1 MKARDILHLSDVE
14 RRVLA
19 RPGFIAFGF
28 FMLTL
33 IAVVTGLA
41 HGFDQALVTN
51 LRFSHPWTDG
61 FLKAIE
67 SPGQRKFVY
76 PAAIF
81 ISIGMTVRRRDLL
94 PTVVTVS
101 ALVFTNAVT
110 GVFKILTA
118 RGFPRYGGP
127 DAFNYTSVEVSE
139 KGIGHFEKYISTLG
153 AFPSGHAANVAAAST
168 LLVLAAYSA
177 RPKYRPYANH
187 ITIINV
193 VICVITIACSWLRDT
208 HWMTDLLAGLAL
220 GVSTT
225 IAATL
230 WALHLPHEWRHP
242 DDAGR
247 LRLMVFG
254 AGVSLLACIFMFA
267 GSSTLSNSGTSIVL
281 VFGTLVVVAKQ
292 SHKSFQRA
300 SGTVDAPEPVKSSPA
315 SQ

>member
-1 MKARDILHLSDVE
+1 MKARNILHLTDVE

-28 FMLTL
+28 FILTL
-33 IAVVTGLA
+33 VGVVTGLT

-61 FLKAIE
+61 VLKAIE

-81 ISIGMTVRRRDLL
+81 ISIGMTIRRRDLL

-110 GVFKILTA
+110 GVFKILIA

-127 DAFNYTSVEVSE
+127 DAFNYSSA
-139 KGIGHFEKYISTLG
+139 KLSHQSMGHFEKYTSTLG

-177 RPKYRPYANH
+177 RPQYRHYANL

-193 VICVITIACSWLRDT
+193 LVCAVTIVCSWLRDT

-230 WALHLPHEWRHP
+230 WALHLPEKWRHP
-242 DDAGR
+242 EDAGR
-247 LRLMVFG
+247 LRLLAFG
-254 AGVSLLACIFMFA
+254 VGVSALACIFMFA

-281 VFGTLVVVAKQ
+281 VVGTLVIVARQ
-292 SHKSFQRA
+292 SHKSYVRA
-300 SGTVDAPEPVKSSPA
+300 TATANADAIVEPSA
-315 SQ
+315 TQQ

>member
-1 MKARDILHLSDVE
+1 MKVRNLLHLTAAE
-14 RRVLA
+14 RRLLA
-19 RPGFIAFGF
+19 RPGFIAFGL

-33 IAVVTGLA
+33 IGVVTGLT

-61 FLKAIE
+61 LLKAIE

-81 ISIGMTVRRRDLL
+81 VSIGMTVRRRDLL

-110 GVFKILTA
+110 GVFKILIA

-127 DAFNYTSVEVSE
+127 DAFNYTSVKV
-139 KGIGHFEKYISTLG
+139 GDNGFGHVEKYISTLG

-187 ITIINV
+187 ITLINV
-193 VICVITIACSWLRDT
+193 VICTITIVCSWLRDT

-281 VFGTLVVVAKQ
+281 VVGTLVVVARQ

-300 SGTVDAPEPVKSSPA
+300 SATAEAQDQVESSTA

>member
-1 MKARDILHLSDVE
+1 MKARNILHLTDVE

-28 FMLTL
+28 FILTL
-33 IAVVTGLA
+33 VGVVTGLT

-61 FLKAIE
+61 VLKAIE

-81 ISIGMTVRRRDLL
+81 MSIGMTIRRRDLL

-110 GVFKILTA
+110 GVFKILIA

-127 DAFNYTSVEVSE
+127 EAFNYSSA
-139 KGIGHFEKYISTLG
+139 KLSHQSMGHFEKYTSTLG

-177 RPKYRPYANH
+177 RPQYRHYANL

-193 VICVITIACSWLRDT
+193 VICAVTIVCSWLRDT

-230 WALHLPHEWRHP
+230 WALHLPEKWRHP
-242 DDAGR
+242 EDAGR
-247 LRLMVFG
+247 LRLVAFG
-254 AGVSLLACIFMFA
+254 VGVSALACIFMFA

-281 VFGTLVVVAKQ
+281 VVGTLVIVARQ
-292 SHKSFQRA
+292 SHKSYVRA
-300 SGTVDAPEPVKSSPA
+300 TATTAADAIVEPSTT
-315 SQ
+315 QQ

>member
-1 MKARDILHLSDVE
+1 MKARNILHLSDVE

-19 RPGFIAFGF
+19 RPGFIAFGL

-33 IAVVTGLA
+33 VGVVTGLT

-51 LRFSHPWTDG
+51 LRFTHPWTDG
-61 FLKAIE
+61 VLKAIE

-76 PAAIF
+76 PTAIF
-81 ISIGMTVRRRDLL
+81 VSIGMTVRRRDLL

-110 GVFKILTA
+110 GVFKILIA

-127 DAFNYTSVEVSE
+127 DAFNYTSVKVSDH
-139 KGIGHFEKYISTLG
+139 GVGHIEKYISTLG

-187 ITIINV
+187 ITILNV
-193 VICVITIACSWLRDT
+193 VICAVTIVCSWLRDT

-220 GVSTT
+220 GVATT

-281 VFGTLVVVAKQ
+281 VVGTLVVVARQ

-300 SGTVDAPEPVKSSPA
+300 NSASDAQEPVESSTA

>member
-1 MKARDILHLSDVE
+1 MKARNILHLSDVE

-19 RPGFIAFGF
+19 RPGVIAFALF
-28 FMLTL
+28 LLTL
-33 IAVVTGLA
+33 IGVVTGLS
-41 HGFDQALVTN
+41 HGFDVALVTN
-51 LRFSHPWTDG
+51 LRYSHPWTDG
-61 FLKAIE
+61 LLKAIE

-81 ISIGMTVRRRDLL
+81 VSIGMSVRRRDLL
-94 PTVVTVS
+94 PTVVTVAS
-101 ALVFTNAVT
+101 LVFTNAVT
-110 GVFKILTA
+110 GVFKILVS

-127 DAFNYTSVEVSE
+127 DAFNYSSVKVSDD
-139 KGIGHFEKYISTLG
+139 GVGHIGKYISTLG

-177 RPKYRPYANH
+177 RPKYRPYANQ

-193 VICVITIACSWLRDT
+193 VICTVTIICSWLRDT

-247 LRLMVFG
+247 LRLMAFG
-254 AGVSLLACIFMFA
+254 AGVAAFACIFMFA
-267 GSSTLSNSGTSIVL
+267 ASSTLINSGSSIVL
-281 VFGTLVVVAKQ
+281 VVGTLVVVARQ

-300 SGTVDAPEPVKSSPA
+300 NDSSESDIDVKAQA
-315 SQ
+315 SE

>member
-1 MKARDILHLSDVE
+1 MKARNILHLTDVE

-19 RPGFIAFGF
+19 RPGFIAFGLF
-28 FMLTL
+28 VLTL
-33 IAVVTGLA
+33 ICVITGIT
-41 HGFDQALVTN
+41 HGFDKALVTN
-51 LRFSHPWTDG
+51 LRFTHPWTDG
-61 FLKAIE
+61 VLKAIE
-67 SPGQRKFVY
+67 SPGQRRFVY

-110 GVFKILTA
+110 GVFKILIA
-118 RGFPRYGGP
+118 RGFPRSGGTN
-127 DAFNYTSVEVSE
+127 AFNYSSVKLKPQSM
-139 KGIGHFEKYISTLG
+139 GTFEKYTSTLG

-177 RPKYRPYANH
+177 RPQYRRHANL

-193 VICVITIACSWLRDT
+193 VICAVTIVCSWLRDT
-208 HWMTDLLAGLAL
+208 HWMTDLLGGLAL

-230 WALHLPHEWRHP
+230 WALHLPEKWRHP

-254 AGVSLLACIFMFA
+254 AGVSALACIFMFA

-281 VFGTLVVVAKQ
+281 VVGTLVIVARQ
-292 SHKSFQRA
+292 SHKSYVRA
-300 SGTVDAPEPVKSSPA
+300 TAPSIDEVVVEPSTAP
-315 SQ
+315 Q

>member
-14 RRVLA
+14 RRTLA
-19 RPGFIAFGF
+19 RPGFIAFGLF
-28 FMLTL
+28 ILTL
-33 IAVVTGLA
+33 VCVITGVT
-41 HGFDQALVTN
+41 HSFDQALVTN
-51 LRFSHPWTDG
+51 LRFTHPWTDP
-61 FLKAIE
+61 FLKAVE
-67 SPGQRKFVY
+67 SPGQRRFVY

-81 ISIGMTVRRRDLL
+81 VSIGMTVRRRDLL

-110 GVFKILTA
+110 GVFKILIA

-127 DAFNYTSVEVSE
+127 GAFNYSSVKVHNTSL
-139 KGIGHFEKYISTLG
+139 GHIEKYFSKLG

-177 RPKYRPYANH
+177 RPKYRPYANR
-187 ITIINV
+187 ITLINV
-193 VICVITIACSWLRDT
+193 LVCTVTIVCSWLRDT

-230 WALHLPHEWRHP
+230 WALHLPEQWRHP
-242 DDAGR
+242 DLAGR

-254 AGVSLLACIFMFA
+254 AGVSALACIFMFA

-281 VFGTLVVVAKQ
+281 VAGTLMVVARQ

-300 SGTVDAPEPVKSSPA
+300 TATDESSVPA
-315 SQ
+315 ESAADLT

>member
-1 MKARDILHLSDVE
+1 MKSRNLLHLSDVE

-19 RPGFIAFGF
+19 RPGFIAFGLF
-28 FMLTL
+28 LLTL
-33 IAVVTGLA
+33 VGVITGITHHL
-41 HGFDQALVTN
+41 DVALVTN
-51 LRFSHPWTDG
+51 LRYSHPWTDG
-61 FLKAIE
+61 VLKAIE

-81 ISIGMTVRRRDLL
+81 VSIGMTLRRRDLL
-94 PTVVTVS
+94 PTVVTVAS
-101 ALVFTNAVT
+101 LVFTNAVT
-110 GVFKILTA
+110 GVFKILVA

-127 DAFNYTSVEVSE
+127 EAFNYSNVKLS
-139 KGIGHFEKYISTLG
+139 GHALGPFEKYISTLG

-193 VICVITIACSWLRDT
+193 GVCIITIICSWLRDT

-247 LRLMVFG
+247 LRLVGFG
-254 AGVSLLACIFMFA
+254 AAVSLLACIFMFA
-267 GSSTLSNSGTSIVL
+267 GSSTLSNSGSSIVL
-281 VFGTLVVVAKQ
+281 VVGTLIVVARQ
-292 SHKSFQRA
+292 SHKSYQRSNA
-300 SGTVDAPEPVKSSPA
+300 SDVQSSERSNLGT
-315 SQ
+315 